1 MGKVDGCPETVGVGR
16 LGEGGEGAPR
26 AGAGMGTAP
35 VEGNGRRAFLEE
47 GREDLVIASA
57 QALRL
62 CC

>member
-1 MGKVDGCPETVGVGR
+1 MHGDRGGGKTPGR
-16 LGEGGEGAPR
+16 RRGPPR